1 MKPSTTDQIQGK
13 LHEVK
18 GKVKETAG
26 RLANDPSLA
35 AEGQNAKASLT
46 TTGAGHL
53 DLRNRLQG
61 ERQRTISVRWID
73 NPSDIGNICSNN
85 NYNSNTSR
93 PNSQSQRLRLQRQ
106 LLQLTATLERMMQ
119 A

>member
-35 AEGQNAKASLT
+35 AEGQNEQL
-46 TTGAGHL
+46 AG
-53 DLRNRLQG
+53 
-61 ERQRTISVRWID
+61 TIQKK
-73 NPSDIGNICSNN
+73 IG
-85 NYNSNTSR
+85 
-93 PNSQSQRLRLQRQ
+93 QVE
-106 LLQLTATLERMMQ
+106 AVFEK
-119 A
+119 